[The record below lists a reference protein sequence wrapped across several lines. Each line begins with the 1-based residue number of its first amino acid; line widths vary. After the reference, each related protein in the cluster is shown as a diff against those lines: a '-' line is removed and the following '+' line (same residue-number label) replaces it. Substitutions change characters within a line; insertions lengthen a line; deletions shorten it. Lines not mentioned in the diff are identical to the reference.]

1 MRSDIQTIQ
10 LISLSFYR
18 VISTDKPKQCGL
30 MPPINRHFNRSISV
44 CMLVKRLKTTE
55 LPLNRAFYTIEMNF
69 HSHVIQRT
77 VIAIIIIFTDT
88 PLVVDEFPTM
98 LRDSGHRKNL
108 TFWQA
113 PFASCSGSKSASLH
127 KQLLL
132 NSTISLSQLVINP
145 KLLQHPSFPPTT
157 IIQ

>member
-1 MRSDIQTIQ
+1 
-10 LISLSFYR
+10 
-18 VISTDKPKQCGL
+18 
-30 MPPINRHFNRSISV
+30 MPPINRHFNPSIFV

-69 HSHVIQRT
+69 HSHLIKRK
-77 VIAIIIIFTDT
+77 VIAIIIIFTET
-88 PLVVDEFPTM
+88 PLVVNEFPTM
-98 LRDSGHRKNL
+98 LRDSGRIKNL

-127 KQLLL
+127 KVAVIEPHHLAQ
-132 NSTISLSQLVINP
+132 SIINP

-157 IIQ
+157 II